1 MCREKRLSREK
12 RLKRERGVYEKRD
25 IFSIFAGGGHT
36 GFVPEEGKGV
46 GFCGVWNIGIG
57 A

>member
-1 MCREKRLSREK
+1 MCREK